1 MMQVN
6 MKYIQLI
13 VVCLLVV
20 GCKPKPGGD
29 PATDALRSGKA
40 EFADPLPRTKGDHPT
55 RIVIRSDEEAG
66 IDVGAGRGS
75 NIVVAP
81 MQATLG
87 RLSLLVEDAWGACR
101 CNPDL
106 TCPEFEPPPRRIE
119 RVTKDSAME
128 IEWIGKLVR
137 HGVEADGD
145 WCGTSFVPPEGDY
158 MLRVCDVTG
167 KRCAIETVRLPPE
180 KDIVLDLEPYEVSAD
195 ACPLEPLGA
204 ARIATY
210 HLVYM
215 QLGGIVPERIAACE
229 PSKALCV
236 MPADL
241 AAAKQRLR
249 GEKCSLIV
257 TPAGEEVESLVLLPL
272 PAGTHG
278 GESFQQFLSPDG
290 FEIVRIR
297 FEQ

>member
-1 MMQVN
+1 MHMNTKHVHLV
-6 MKYIQLI
+6 IAS
-13 VVCLLVV
+13 LLLV

-29 PATDALRSGKA
+29 PATDATRPVEAG
-40 EFADPLPRTKGDHPT
+40 FADPLPRSRGDHPT
-55 RIVIRSDEEAG
+55 KIVIRSEEEAG

-81 MQATLG
+81 MQASLG

-101 CNPDL
+101 CDPDL

-119 RVTKDSAME
+119 RVTADSPMQ
-128 IEWIGKLVR
+128 IEWIGRLVR

-158 MLRVCDVTG
+158 VFRICDVTG
-167 KRCAIETVRLPPE
+167 RRCAVETVRLPAGQ
-180 KDIVLDLEPYEVSAD
+180 DIVLDLEPYEVSAD
-195 ACPLEPLGA
+195 ACPLQPLGA
-204 ARIATY
+204 ERIATY

-215 QLGGIVPERIAACE
+215 ELGGIVPERIAACE
-229 PSKALCV
+229 PSSALCV

-241 AAAKQRLR
+241 AATKEKLR
-249 GEKCSLIV
+249 GEKCGLLV
-257 TPAGEEVESLVLLPL
+257 TPAGEEIESLVLLPL
-272 PAGTHG
+272 PEGTRG
-278 GESFQQFLSPDG
+278 GESFQQFLGPDG
-290 FEIVRIR
+290 FEVVRVR